1 MRVTEKHQEGLVHNA
16 TYLVRC
22 GCGFA
27 HDSNAVSG
35 AQAMIDM
42 LKVHVHDGA
51 QLRFE
56 KIDPQSHPHHQ
67 KCADG
72 TCTHQEA
79 RA

>member
-56 KIDPQSHPHHQ
+56 KINAQPNY
-67 KCADG
+67 ADDKAYNG
-72 TCTHQEA
+72 PA
-79 RA
+79 GRGA